1 MIQSKLQREIFVKK
15 LTCFLAAI
23 LSFVVWLGGLSPALA
38 QSSPKPAL
46 GITSL
51 YLNAEEQKQGYNV
64 YHDILQYAV
73 AIPAQEIP
81 QGVPIPPTK
90 EEFQKLLPGLVEKLG
105 DGSVTKAW
113 FDFQAAR
120 AETYGNELFS
130 VNAPSGQKIYTV
142 VAGDPQL
149 SCPLQIKDTQIAF
162 FTDANRAIQKAKEL
176 DARNYLVYVSP
187 SKELSAKALEALYD
201 RYQSSQNNTACF
213 IVDGSTQKI
222 TADFQNIFA
231 LLPPRLQQPARQKPF
246 VFTPR
251 GGNDYLYLVNAR
263 QSGSQLAGL

>member
-1 MIQSKLQREIFVKK
+1 MKK

-38 QSSPKPAL
+38 QSSSKPAL
-46 GITSL
+46 GVTTL
-51 YLNAEEQKQGYNV
+51 YMNADQQKQGYAV

-73 AIPAQEIP
+73 AIPAQQLS
-81 QGVPIPPTK
+81 QGVPIPQTK
-90 EEFQKLLPGLVEKLG
+90 EEFQKLLPGLVEKIG
-105 DGSVTKAW
+105 DGSVTRAW

-120 AETYGNELFS
+120 AETIGNELFS
-130 VNAPSGQKIYTV
+130 VNALPGGKIYTV

-149 SCPLQIKDTQIAF
+149 SCPVQIKDTQIAF
-162 FTDANRAIQKAKEL
+162 FTDVNQAIRKAKEL
-176 DARNYLVYVSP
+176 DSRNYLVYVSP

-201 RYQSSQNNTACF
+201 RYQSSQNNTDCF
-213 IVDGSTQKI
+213 IIDGSTQKI

-231 LLPPRLQQPARQKPF
+231 YLPPRLQQEARHQPF

-251 GGNDYLYLVNAR
+251 RGDYLYFVNAR